1 MTCGRRRRR
10 NAPEQSSAAWGLAGV
25 GDLGLQSSVW
35 IAVWCKRA
43 SAARVVHWGTQGGGA
58 GLRAW
63 SSTARAVRRQRS
75 SPGLAWSG
83 SYGAP
88 RANTSS
94 AKGMAGLGLLTKVW
108 SGWGR
113 DAGGVGRRDPAA
125 DAGGASRSE
134 RRWAPPGLDPLESK
148 RLGAAEVECGQ
159 GGQEHQRRRG
169 NSAAARLTRG
179 GVKAR
184 FRWCRGRGR

>member
-1 MTCGRRRRR
+1 MTCGQRRRR

-25 GDLGLQSSVW
+25 GDLGLQSSVR

-43 SAARVVHWGTQGGGA
+43 SLACVVHWGTQGGGA

-75 SPGLAWSG
+75 SSGLAWSG

-94 AKGMAGLGLLTKVW
+94 TKGMAGLGVLTKVW
-108 SGWGR
+108 SGWRR
-113 DAGGVGRRDPAA
+113 DAGG
-125 DAGGASRSE
+125 AGGEIRQRTRVELRGPSGA
-134 RRWAPPGLDPLESK
+134 GLLRAWIPSN
-148 RLGAAEVECGQ
+148 Q
-159 GGQEHQRRRG
+159 
-169 NSAAARLTRG
+169 SA
-179 GVKAR
+179 
-184 FRWCRGRGR
+184 